1 MCTSEKTLKTNFQQH
16 FAGMIFL
23 ALFGAFYEAFSHG
36 VYSYFMTYAFAIPL
50 LLGVTLY
57 AILLAKK
64 KYPSLVF
71 LRLWNAGTV
80 VLSWGSVYE
89 GVLEIYGT
97 TNRLMIVY
105 PIAGGLL
112 LASGLISI
120 FITSRKTIGPCPAAE

>member
-1 MCTSEKTLKTNFQQH
+1 
-16 FAGMIFL
+16 MIFL
-23 ALFGAFYEAFSHG
+23 ALFGAVYEAFSHG
-36 VYSYFMTYAFAIPL
+36 VYSYFMIYAFAIPL

-64 KYPSLVF
+64 KYPSQVF

-89 GVLEIYGT
+89 GVMEIYCT
-97 TNRLMIVY
+97 TNRLMIIY